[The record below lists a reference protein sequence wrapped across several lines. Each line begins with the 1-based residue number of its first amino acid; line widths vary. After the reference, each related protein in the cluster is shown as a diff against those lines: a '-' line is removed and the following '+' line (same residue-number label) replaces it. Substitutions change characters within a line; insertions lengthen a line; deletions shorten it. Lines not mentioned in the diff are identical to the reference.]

1 MGSWIQGR
9 LQPREGTSRHVT
21 KKKERL
27 LPGAHHNMGRVWKEK
42 PAESAPD
49 TTRTLTHA
57 QAERIYEAFRREA
70 VQAERTTSWSGRVS

>member
-1 MGSWIQGR
+1 
-9 LQPREGTSRHVT
+9 
-21 KKKERL
+21 
-27 LPGAHHNMGRVWKEK
+27 MGRVWKEK